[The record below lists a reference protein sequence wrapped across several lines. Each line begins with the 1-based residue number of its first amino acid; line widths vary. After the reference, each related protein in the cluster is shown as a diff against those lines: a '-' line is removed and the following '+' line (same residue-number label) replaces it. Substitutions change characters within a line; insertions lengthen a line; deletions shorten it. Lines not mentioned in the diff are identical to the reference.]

1 MQYVSWNRTDKAQEM
16 KEYCNSDIAIAI
28 DEYVHSERDR
38 EIMKRR
44 LIDGL
49 TYDELSAEFNLSAR
63 QLKNVVYK
71 WQNKIFSHIHI

>member
-1 MQYVSWNRTDKAQEM
+1 MQYVSRNRQSKAWKM
-16 KEYCNSDIAIAI
+16 KDYCNSDIAIAI